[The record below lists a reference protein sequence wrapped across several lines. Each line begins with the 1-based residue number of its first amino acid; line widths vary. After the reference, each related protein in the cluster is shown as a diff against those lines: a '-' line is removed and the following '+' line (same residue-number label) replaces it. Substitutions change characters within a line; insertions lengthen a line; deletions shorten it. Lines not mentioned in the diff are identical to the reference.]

1 MHQISQ
7 TTCPAAN
14 NKRPDVE
21 EITVDLY
28 PFLRE
33 YKGGRIER
41 FVRSPFVAAS
51 EDAAAS
57 HGVATRDVVVDEIT
71 GVSARLFLPSLRD
84 SDCDERQRLPVIMYV
99 HGGSFCTGSAFCRMY
114 HAYARSLAARTGAR
128 LTFVEV
134 VCSDPAEHRRRIEGR
149 TPDWPGQGDPTWYDV
164 VSRAWEPFSVP
175 RLLVDNLGDPE
186 QHARRVLDA
195 LSGRPDQILG
205 LPDPGTGRIPRVE
218 PTTGPLGVRVPGQPS
233 PGRDVIGRS
242 RKSGSQD
249 GTPEIRNNR

>member
-1 MHQISQ
+1 MELVVFAGLPGTGKTSVARRVAELL
-7 TTCPAAN
+7 PA
-14 NKRPDVE
+14 
-21 EITVDLY
+21 T
-28 PFLRE
+28 FLRVDT
-33 YKGGRIER
+33 IEAAIST
-41 FVRSPFVAAS
+41 VLQPFSHNPVGYIAAEWVGEEQLTS
-51 EDAAAS
+51 
-57 HGVATRDVVVDEIT
+57 GRDVVIDAVNDVHI
-71 GVSARLFLPSLRD
+71 ARQGWID
-84 SDCDERQRLPVIMYV
+84 
-99 HGGSFCTGSAFCRMY
+99 
-114 HAYARSLAARTGAR
+114 LAARTGAR